1 MGVSLLDQLTERQ
14 RHVVTAGDTRL
25 LVGPAGTGKTT
36 ALHHRLLHLLR
47 QGEQAYTILAL
58 VAEDEDRAHFFQ
70 FLHERKAGPY
80 ADLTVTTYVRLAR
93 EMVNLFW
100 PLVAR
105 QAGFQHPHQPPA
117 FLGYDLAQLLLWR
130 LLAPMLE
137 AGAFADLRLRP
148 QQIVSQ
154 VLDTLNRA
162 ALNQLT
168 LEEAAARQRET
179 WPGDAEHLRHLR
191 EAALAAAEFR
201 RHCLEHSLLDLSLT
215 VRVFDTQL
223 VNHPEFHRYF
233 SERFRHLLVD
243 NVEEQTPAG
252 QHFVATL
259 MNATRTTTIAYDAGG
274 GYKRFLSADPA
285 GARRFRDLT
294 GEILLFDT
302 PFTTTEP
309 LQHLSN
315 LVENYLIGGQRR
327 PVARAE
333 EAILAVASGRYRR
346 DMVNRLIPV
355 LAHLIEVE
363 GVAPEEIAVVAPYL
377 DGALRYM
384 LEQALR
390 EAQIPYRLLRRRSS
404 PRDEPRIR
412 AWLTWLALAHPE
424 WETVPSVYDVGE
436 ALALSVDGLDPA
448 RAALLA
454 GHLYDKEQGTLL
466 PAGSLSEE
474 IVARAGAGRVETT
487 ELLRRWLSGHGDLP
501 LDAFLQ
507 QLWEELLAQ
516 PPFRETPDKAGAAVS
531 DWLVR
536 TATRLHQDARR
547 MGLNDAAA
555 EGRAFLQ
562 AINEGMVTADPPEL
576 GEPPDTRGIIVA
588 TMYAYLLA
596 GETVRVQVWLEAS
609 GTGWWDVPR
618 QPLSNA
624 FVLAQSWPPEQQWT
638 MEADFRM
645 RNELLSR
652 LVRGL
657 VARCRQGIVLASSE
671 LDRRG
676 QRQEGPLW
684 RALQPALRSPAAEE
698 DELA

>member
-1 MGVSLLDQLTERQ
+1 MDILLTDRQ
-14 RHVVTAGDTRL
+14 RQVATAAGGTRF
-25 LVGPAGTGKTT
+25 LVGPAGAGKTT
-36 ALHHRLLHLLR
+36 ALHHRLLHLLHE
-47 QGEQAYTILAL
+47 GEQAYTILTL
-58 VAEDEDRAHFFQ
+58 VAEDEDRAQLLQ
-70 FLHERKAGPY
+70 FLQEQEAVPS
-80 ADLTVTTYVRLAR
+80 ADLMITTYPRLAR
-93 EMVNLFW
+93 EMVSLFW

-105 QAGFQHPHQPPA
+105 PAGFAQPHQPPA

-137 AGAFADLRLRP
+137 GGAFADLRLRP

-154 VLDTLNRA
+154 ILDTVNRA

-179 WPGDAEHLRHLR
+179 WPGDADHLRHLR
-191 EAALAAAEFR
+191 EAATAAALFR
-201 RHCLEHSLLDLSLT
+201 RHCLENSLLDHSLT

-252 QHFVATL
+252 QHFIAAL
-259 MNATRTTTIAYDAGG
+259 MNATHTTTIAYDAGG
-274 GYKRFLSADPA
+274 GYKRFLSADPT
-285 GARRFRDLT
+285 GARRFHELAEETVR
-294 GEILLFDT
+294 FDE
-302 PFTTTEP
+302 PFTTSEP

-315 LVENYLIGGQRR
+315 MVENYLVGGPRR
-327 PVARAE
+327 PVERAA
-333 EAILAVASGRYRR
+333 EAVLGLATGRYRR
-346 DMVNRLIPV
+346 DMVNRLLP
-355 LAHLIEVE
+355 LLQRLIDVE
-363 GVAPEEIAVVAPYL
+363 GVAPEEIAIVTPYL

-390 EAQIPYRLLRRRSS
+390 EARIPYRVLRRKSS
-404 PRDEPRIR
+404 LRDEPRIR
-412 AWLTWLALAHPE
+412 AWLTWLALAHPG
-424 WETVPSVYDVGE
+424 WEDRPSAFDVGE
-436 ALALSVDGLDPA
+436 ALALTIGGLDPA

-454 GHLYDKEQGTLL
+454 EHLYDAEQGALQ
-466 PAGSLSEE
+466 PADSLGDQ
-474 IVARAGAGRVETT
+474 IVERAGAGHVAATEELRV
-487 ELLRRWLSGHGDLP
+487 WLAGQENVP
-501 LDAFLQ
+501 LDVFLQ
-507 QLWEELLAQ
+507 QLWHELLAQ
-516 PPFRETPDKAGAAVS
+516 PPFRDEPDPAGDAVS

-536 TATRLHQDARR
+536 MAGKLRQDARR
-547 MGLNDAAA
+547 LGLADAAD

-562 AINEGMVTADPPEL
+562 AINEGLVTADPPEL
-576 GEPPDTRGIIVA
+576 GEPPDEDGVAVA

-596 GETVRVQVWLEAS
+596 GEAVSVQVWLETS
-609 GTGWWDVPR
+609 GSGWWDAPR

-624 FVLAQSWPPEQQWT
+624 YVLAQSWPRQQQWT
-638 MEADFRM
+638 MDEDFRM

-657 VARCRQGIVLASSE
+657 TARCRRGIVLAASE

-684 RALQPALRSPAAEE
+684 RALQPLIQQRLAEQDEAA
-698 DELA
+698 

>member
-1 MGVSLLDQLTERQ
+1 LNELTELQRQ
-14 RHVVTAGDTRL
+14 VVTAGGTRL

-47 QGEQAYTILAL
+47 EGEQAYTILGL
-58 VAEDEDRAHFFQ
+58 VVEEEDRALFFQ
-70 FLHERKAGPY
+70 FLHEQEAGPY
-80 ADLTVTTYVRLAR
+80 ADLTITSYPRLAR
-93 EMVNLFW
+93 EMVSLFW

-105 QAGFQHPHQPPA
+105 PAGFIHPHQPPA
-117 FLGYDLAQLLLWR
+117 FLTYDLAQLLLWR

-154 VLDTLNRA
+154 ILDTVNRA
-162 ALNQLT
+162 ALNRLT
-168 LEEAAARQRET
+168 LEEAADRQRET
-179 WPGDAEHLRHLR
+179 WPGDADHLRHLR
-191 EAALAAAEFR
+191 EAATAAELFR
-201 RHCLEHSLLDLSLT
+201 RHCLEHSLLDHSLT

-223 VNHPEFHRYF
+223 VNHSEFRRYF

-252 QHFVATL
+252 QHFIATL
-259 MNATRTTTIAYDAGG
+259 MNATESTTIAYDAGG
-274 GYKRFLSADPA
+274 GYKRFLSSDPA
-285 GARRFRDLT
+285 GARRFHELAEETVRF
-294 GEILLFDT
+294 EQ

-315 LVENYLIGGQRR
+315 LVENYLVGGQRR
-327 PVARAE
+327 PADRAA
-333 EAILAVASGRYRR
+333 EAVLGLATGRYRR
-346 DMVNRLIPV
+346 DMVNRLLP
-355 LAHLIEVE
+355 LLQRLIHTD
-363 GVAPEEIAVVAPYL
+363 GIGPEEIAIIAPYL

-384 LEQALR
+384 LEQALH
-390 EAQIPYRLLRRRSS
+390 EAGIPYRVLRRKSS
-404 PRDEPRIR
+404 LRDEPRIR
-412 AWLTWLALAHPE
+412 AWLTWLALAHPG
-424 WETVPSVYDVGE
+424 WEFSPSTYDVGE
-436 ALALSVDGLDPA
+436 ALALSIAGLDPA

-454 GHLYDKEQGTLL
+454 EHLYDAEEGTLQ
-466 PAGSLSEE
+466 PADTLAEQ
-474 IVARAGAGRVETT
+474 IVERAGAGHVAAT
-487 ELLRRWLSGHGDLP
+487 EKLRLWLAEHVNIP

-507 QLWEELLAQ
+507 QLWDELLAQ
-516 PPFRETPDKAGAAVS
+516 PPFRDVPDKAGAAVS

-536 TATRLHQDARR
+536 LAGRLHRDARR
-547 MGLNDAAA
+547 MGLEDAAA

-562 AINEGMVTADPPEL
+562 AINEGLVTADPPEL
-576 GEPPDTRGIIVA
+576 GEPPDESGVIVA

-596 GETVRVQVWLEAS
+596 GETTSVQVWLETS
-609 GTGWWDVPR
+609 GSGWWDVPR

-624 FVLAQSWPPEQQWT
+624 FVLAQSWPRDQQWT
-638 MEADFRM
+638 MDEDFRV

-657 VARCRQGIVLASSE
+657 VARCRHGVVLAASE

-684 RALQPALRSPAAEE
+684 RALQPLIQRHAAEQ
-698 DELA
+698 DEPA